1 VISDLEPVT
10 IVESNSEPN
19 VPLPQ
24 TEQTKVKVLDYDSS
38 EEEVPEFIKQLIEG
52 VNPPTPESAVVG
64 LKELLLRNRQAFSE
78 SEYDLGLTDIVTH
91 RIDTGSAKPVRQQ
104 LRRYPPAH
112 VEAIA
117 THVDNMLDHGVIEPA
132 SSPWAS
138 NIVLVRKKDGT
149 YRCCINYRQLNSVT
163 RKDAYP
169 LPRIELFGYYDRSSL
184 VLNV

>member
-1 VISDLEPVT
+1 M
-10 IVESNSEPN
+10 
-19 VPLPQ
+19 
-24 TEQTKVKVLDYDSS
+24 
-38 EEEVPEFIKQLIEG
+38 
-52 VNPPTPESAVVG
+52 
-64 LKELLLRNRQAFSE
+64 
-78 SEYDLGLTDIVTH
+78 
-91 RIDTGSAKPVRQQ
+91 
-104 LRRYPPAH
+104 
-112 VEAIA
+112 EAIA